1 MKPMPKQR
9 APTPYFT
16 APGFTLIEAGIA
28 LAVIGLVVGGIW
40 VAGNKAQT
48 SVQVTTLA
56 EQVHQI
62 VDNLRGLYVS
72 QRGIFTDNTQA
83 TVNGAACGAANFNSR
98 LSCLG
103 VILPIWQRVGRAVLR
118 FIVLIKRGPVVRLSY
133 CRVTSILGHL
143 ASHLGATALACKSG
157 MCHLMSASH

>member
-48 SVQVTTLA
+48 SVQVTTLPNRF
-56 EQVHQI
+56 I
-62 VDNLRGLYVS
+62 
-72 QRGIFTDNTQA
+72 
-83 TVNGAACGAANFNSR
+83 R
-98 LSCLG
+98 LSIICAGYMLVNAAFSPTTPRRRSMARPAARRTLTPG
-103 VILPIWQRVGRAVLR
+103 SAASALILPIWQRVGRAVLR